1 MKTTRYRI
9 DRIHIL
15 NHHHCIIAKCAS
27 TTIKRLGVR
36 VTPPFE
42 PLQTVAT
49 IRHPLDRWISGYVMW
64 LLDLA
69 RWTDGYAH
77 WQAPHH
83 VMYDPHTAPQSQFVE
98 PDTHLIRF
106 DDIDEYVER
115 CGHPPIHE
123 HPTNR
128 GYVPFKD
135 KTLEYIQDNKPFA
148 KKLRRWLHDDF
159 LLYNQCQS
167 VQSLPENLFT
177 K

>member
-69 RWTDGYAH
+69 RWTDGYTH
-77 WQAPHH
+77 WQHPHH
-83 VMYDPHTAPQSQFVE
+83 VMYDTHTSKQSLIVQ
-98 PDTHLIRF
+98 PDSLLIRF
-106 DDIDEYVER
+106 DDVGEYVER
-115 CGHPPIHE
+115 CGYPPIHE

-128 GYVPFKD
+128 GYIPLKD

-148 KKLRRWLHDDF
+148 DKLNRWLHDDF

-167 VQSLPENLFT
+167 VQSLPDRLFL
-177 K
+177 